1 MIKNK
6 LFSVFMIFLCS
17 SQILNAEDF
26 RYLLNKAIE
35 SNSNLKS
42 SEIEIDLV
50 KEKGSI
56 LTRFNNPTID
66 LNYSNYKF
74 KEQIN
79 KDNGYGVS
87 LTQKIVPWNVANDKT
102 RLSETT
108 IKNEVDKYN
117 LDKQEFIKEL
127 SIKYTIYAKNKK
139 FFNVIK
145 ESEDIA
151 NKVYDISNQQYKVGA
166 ISKAELLQSEIELMD
181 IKKKKDELNLEIMN
195 TYYDLIRF
203 SGIDQEIH
211 FNLESDYKFK
221 ITKSIN
227 LEKNPFINSEESK
240 KDMLLAEAKLDS
252 NIIDS
257 FGLIYSYSEEP
268 DQIVNQVGIS
278 LPLPIFNIKSEEGKI
293 AKLEAMKMNLLVN
306 KEKQQALMEYEK
318 LVKERVLLEDLKKKN
333 ETVLKLQLDALEISM
348 EKLKMFK
355 ISIFDIQ
362 NSKIKLIQTMTDII
376 NIETALNQNAISINY
391 IQGEHND

>member
-26 RYLLNKAIE
+26 KYLLNKAIE

-203 SGIDQEIH
+203 SGIDQEIN
-211 FNLESDYKFK
+211 FDLESDYKFN

-257 FGLIYSYSEEP
+257 FDLIYSYSEEP

-278 LPLPIFNIKSEEGKI
+278 LPLPIFNVKSEESKI
-293 AKLEAMKMNLLVN
+293 AKLEAMKMNLLLN

>member
-257 FGLIYSYSEEP
+257 FDLIYSYSEEP

-278 LPLPIFNIKSEEGKI
+278 LPLPIFNSKSEESKI
-293 AKLEAMKMNLLVN
+293 AKLTATKMNLLVN
-306 KEKQQALMEYEK
+306 KEKQQAINEYEK
-318 LVKERVLLEDLKKKN
+318 LIKERILLNDLKTAN
-333 ETVLKLQLDALEISM
+333 ENILNLQVDSLSM
-348 EKLKMFK
+348 LIEKLKISQ
-355 ISIFDIQ
+355 ISILDIQ
-362 NSKIKLIQTMTDII
+362 NSKAKLIQTMTDIV
-376 NIETALNQNAISINY
+376 NIDTALNQNAISINY
-391 IQGEHND
+391 ITGEYND

>member
-257 FGLIYSYSEEP
+257 FDLIYSYSEEP

-391 IQGEHND
+391 IQGEHNN

>member
-166 ISKAELLQSEIELMD
+166 ISKAELLQSEIELME

-257 FGLIYSYSEEP
+257 FDLIYSYSEEP

>member
-145 ESEDIA
+145 EYEDID

-257 FGLIYSYSEEP
+257 FDLIYSYSEEP

>member
-257 FGLIYSYSEEP
+257 FDLIYSYSEEP

-376 NIETALNQNAISINY
+376 NSTFA
-391 IQGEHND
+391 HRFH